1 MHYFSTRR
9 SPGSP
14 NQIKEPAMTTNE
26 TKATEV
32 QPTTDDVEGHRIAP
46 FIEDYK
52 DDASGLRR
60 SVEDVEGHLR
70 APVPRR

>member
-1 MHYFSTRR
+1 
-9 SPGSP
+9 
-14 NQIKEPAMTTNE
+14 MTTNE

-60 SVEDVEGHLR
+60 SVEDVEGHVR
-70 APVPRR
+70 APFADEGVEDVEGRNLNL